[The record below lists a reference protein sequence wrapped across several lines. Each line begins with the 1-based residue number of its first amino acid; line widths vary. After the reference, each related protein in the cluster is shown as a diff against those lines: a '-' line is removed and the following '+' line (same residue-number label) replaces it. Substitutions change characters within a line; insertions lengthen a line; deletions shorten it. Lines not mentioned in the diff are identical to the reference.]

1 MSEEKNSISLKELA
15 TKLKISDALLKKLIK
30 DFSID
35 TLKVKNRMHLAA
47 TETQTVREIMA
58 LRASGK
64 KNSEIKEMFL
74 ASKKAQEPSEEK
86 VEKTKE
92 VEAKKSKT
100 EKPEKQELEQE
111 SEKSAEKKT
120 LKKKKKKKSE
130 EEADTK
136 EEPKDKKEKASATN
150 KKSNK
155 KTKSKNKDSEA
166 KKKSSSQEEA
176 QDEDDDSILNINE
189 YMDQTET
196 DNDFKSRLAYD
207 EEDDEEGLES
217 VAEDEEDFDEE
228 EDDDEPETSSKKSG
242 KFRRR
247 QFSYKYIQ
255 RQIMNDQK
263 RIKYIQ
269 QKLQR
274 GRISTKEKMQLQESL
289 EIRDKLLSGWVKLL
303 RWVKS

>member
-47 TETQTVREIMA
+47 SETQTVREIMA

-74 ASKKAQEPSEEK
+74 ASKKVQQSSEEK

-100 EKPEKQELEQE
+100 VKPEKQALEEE
-111 SEKSAEKKT
+111 SEKPTEKKT
-120 LKKKKKKKSE
+120 LKKKKKKKPE
-130 EEADTK
+130 EEVVTK
-136 EEPKDKKEKASATN
+136 EEPEDKKEKASDTN

-155 KTKSKNKDSEA
+155 KTKSKNKDVEA
-166 KKKSSSQEEA
+166 KKKSSSKEEA
-176 QDEDDDSILNINE
+176 QEQDDDSILNINE

-207 EEDDEEGLES
+207 EEEDDQGLES
-217 VAEDEEDFDEE
+217 VDEDEEDFDEE
-228 EDDDEPETSSKKSG
+228 DDEPETSSKKSG

>member
-92 VEAKKSKT
+92 VEAQKSKT
-100 EKPEKQELEQE
+100 EKPEEQELEQE
-111 SEKSAEKKT
+111 LEKSPEKKT

-176 QDEDDDSILNINE
+176 QVEDDDSILNINE

-207 EEDDEEGLES
+207 EEDDEEALES

-228 EDDDEPETSSKKSG
+228 DDDEPETISKKSG